1 MIQYLTTIG
10 SLFIKL
16 LIDFE
21 VDNAGGNKTLLLE
34 GECIVVL
41 ADSDKGFGLV
51 AKLPD
56 HVAHAQGRHKS
67 FKVL

>member
-16 LIDFE
+16 LINFE
-21 VDNAGGNKTLLLE
+21 VYNAGGNKTLLLE

-51 AKLPD
+51 AKLSD
-56 HVAHAQGRHKS
+56 HVAHSQGRHKS